1 MQTVYVAGGAGFIG
15 SNLCQKLLNDSYCVV
30 CIDNFLTSSST
41 NIENLQ
47 KNPNFHFVNL
57 DISVFNED
65 VFKNLPKPDYIFHL
79 ASPAS
84 PNKNSKRSYIALPI
98 ETLLVNTIG
107 TYHLLNFAKK
117 HNAVFLFASTSE
129 IYGDPLVNLQNE
141 SYWGNVN
148 PNGVRSCYDE
158 SKRCGEAMVMAFVRK
173 FGIDGRIVRIFNT
186 YGPNMQV
193 DDGRV
198 VSNFITQ
205 ALKNQNLTIYGSG
218 SQTQSFCYVDDLVNG
233 LSLFMFGED
242 LKGEVINLGNSNE
255 KTISEFATIIK
266 DLTNSNSEIVHED
279 LPEDDPKQRNPDI
292 SKAKKIL
299 NWEPKTNLTE
309 GIKKTI
315 EYFKNKI

>member
-186 YGPNMQV
+186 YGPKMQV

-218 SQTQSFCYVDDLVNG
+218 SQTRSFCYVDDLVNG